1 MLTLKIGSLQM
12 KQRVLVAAITAAVL
26 APAAQASGYKLNEQS
41 AAGAGTAYAGRAAV
55 VQDASI
61 VFYNPAGMVKL
72 DRAEVTVGG
81 SVLMTSGSFDLD
93 SYTNGA
99 GKEYTSVEGSPYSD
113 GGDFLSTAVVPYAYY
128 ARPINDKFAAGLG
141 IFVPFATNTD
151 YKDDFVGG
159 GFADQTKLTSIDIQP
174 AVAYRVN
181 DEFSVGF
188 GLDITYMKG
197 LLSKQVDTV
206 PYNENL
212 KYLNG
217 GKNPAHAGLGFA
229 ELTDAQWAGSAGFE
243 NHYEVE
249 GDDWQL
255 GYNLSMMWDLNSDIT
270 LGVTYR
276 SEMKFKLKGDSEFK
290 QSQGVFGLTKAPT
303 DIPGTAVQ
311 AGDYIIA
318 PVDGST
324 GSVPKQGSEVPI
336 TTPQSLTVSYAHQLT
351 EKFQLVAGATWTQ
364 WSVFKDFDVISTES
378 APGMIEELSDLK
390 VNGQHTGYIGHIE
403 ENWNDV
409 TAVAIGANYQLN
421 DDWLLRAGYANDQS
435 PVSNSYRT
443 ARVPDND
450 REWLSAGFNYR
461 VDQDLDVDLAFSYM
475 FFEDTRIDEYNRDLA
490 GNPKDQT
497 NLQGEYSMDAMG
509 ISFQVNYK
517 L

>member
-1 MLTLKIGSLQM
+1 M
-12 KQRVLVAAITAAVL
+12 KHRVLVAAISAAVVTPT
-26 APAAQASGYKLNEQS
+26 AMASGYKLNEQS

-72 DRAEVTVGG
+72 ERAEFTVGA
-81 SVLMTSGSFDLD
+81 SYLKPSGSFSPE

-99 GKEYTSVEGSPYSD
+99 GKTYTAEDMGPYSD
-113 GGDFLSTAVVPYAYY
+113 GGDFLSSATVPFGYFAM
-128 ARPINDKFAAGLG
+128 PINDKFAAGFG

-151 YKDDFVGG
+151 YESDFIGG
-159 GFADQTKLTSIDIQP
+159 AFADQTKLTSVEFQP
-174 AVAYRVN
+174 ALAYRVN
-181 DEFSVGF
+181 DQFSVGF

-206 PYNENL
+206 PYNELL
-212 KYLNG
+212 KYSFEQTDPRF
-217 GKNPAHAGLGFA
+217 GKEPV
-229 ELTDAQWAGSAGFE
+229 DVSGSGKSYADYAGFD

-249 GDDWQL
+249 GDDWQV
-255 GYNLSMMWDLNSDIT
+255 GYNLSLMWDINSDIT

-276 SEMKFKLKGDSEFK
+276 SEMEFKLKGDSEFK
-290 QSQGVFGLTKAPT
+290 QDQGVVALTQART
-303 DIPGTAVQ
+303 DIAPAGVT

-318 PVDGST
+318 PVDGAT

-336 TTPQSLTVSYAHQLT
+336 TTPQSLTVSYAHRLT
-351 EKFQLVAGATWTQ
+351 TKLQLVAGLTWTQ

-378 APGMIEELSDLK
+378 APGMIETLGGLGE
-390 VNGQHTGYIGHIE
+390 GYIGHIE
-403 ENWNDV
+403 ENWNDT

-435 PVSNSYRT
+435 PVSNTYRT

-450 REWLSAGFNYR
+450 RQWLSTGVNYR
-461 VDQDLDVDLAFSYM
+461 IDQDLAVDFAFSYL
-475 FFEDTRIDEYNRDLA
+475 FFEDTEVNEYNRGLD
-490 GNPKDQT
+490 GNPKDMT
-497 NLQGEYSMDAMG
+497 NLKGKYSMDAMG

>member
-1 MLTLKIGSLQM
+1 M

-26 APAAQASGYKLNEQS
+26 APAAQASGYKLNEQG
-41 AAGAGTAYAGRAAV
+41 AAGAGNAYAGRAAIV
-55 VQDASI
+55 EDASV

-72 DRAEVTVGG
+72 KRAEVTVGG
-81 SVLMTSGSFDLD
+81 SVLVASGSFDLD

-99 GKEYTSVEGSPYSD
+99 GKEYTSLEGSPYSD

-206 PYNENL
+206 PYSEGL
-212 KYLNG
+212 HSLNSG
-217 GKNPAHAGLGFA
+217 AGPIDTTGANRDFS
-229 ELTDAQWAGSAGFE
+229 EYKGFE

-255 GYNLSMMWDLNSDIT
+255 GYNFSMMWDVNTDIT
-270 LGVTYR
+270 LGLTYR
-276 SEMKFKLKGDSEFK
+276 SEMKFKLKGDSKFASKENVVALYNPGPGSYFIVPADAGYA
-290 QSQGVFGLTKAPT
+290 QAT
-303 DIPGTAVQ
+303 GTAPD
-311 AGDYIIA
+311 AAI
-318 PVDGST
+318 PN
-324 GSVPKQGSEVPI
+324 QGSEVPI
-336 TTPQSLTVSYAHQLT
+336 TTPQSITISYAHQLT

-364 WSVFKDFDVISTES
+364 WSVFKDFDVES
-378 APGMIEELSDLK
+378 SEAELGEIEALGGLGE
-390 VNGQHTGYIGHIE
+390 GYIGHIE

-461 VDQDLDVDLAFSYM
+461 VDQDLDVDFAFSYL
-475 FFEDTRIDEYNRDLA
+475 FFEDTRVDEYNRDLA
-490 GNPKDQT
+490 GNPKDKT

>member
-1 MLTLKIGSLQM
+1 M

-93 SYTNGA
+93 SYTNSA
-99 GKEYTSVEGSPYSD
+99 GQKYTSVESPYSD

-128 ARPINDKFAAGLG
+128 ARPINEKFAAGFG

-151 YKDDFVGG
+151 YDDDFIGG
-159 GFADQTKLTSIDIQP
+159 ALADQTKLTSVDFQP
-174 AVAYRVN
+174 AFAYRVN
-181 DEFSVGF
+181 DQFSVGF

-197 LLSKQVDTV
+197 LLSKQVDTI
-206 PYNENL
+206 PYLENT
-212 KYLNG
+212 
-217 GKNPAHAGLGFA
+217 PLGS
-229 ELTDAQWAGSAGFE
+229 SANKGFE

-249 GDDWQL
+249 GDDWQV
-255 GYNLSMMWDLNSDIT
+255 GYNLSLMWDINSDIT

-276 SEMKFKLKGDSEFK
+276 SEMDFELEGDSEFEK
-290 QSQGVFGLTKAPT
+290 KENIPVFSSATNT
-303 DIPGTAVQ
+303 VVVIPYIGNQ
-311 AGDYIIA
+311 A
-318 PVDGST
+318 
-324 GSVPKQGSEVPI
+324 SEVPI
-336 TTPQSLTVSYAHQLT
+336 TTPQSLTVSYAHKLT
-351 EKFQLVAGATWTQ
+351 NKLQLVAGITWTQ
-364 WSVFKDFDVISTES
+364 WSVFKDFDVKSTES
-378 APGMIEELSDLK
+378 EVGMIERLGGLDE
-390 VNGQHTGYIGHIE
+390 GYIGHIE

-461 VDQDLDVDLAFSYM
+461 IDQDLDVDFAFSYM

-490 GNPKDQT
+490 GNPKDLT

>member
-1 MLTLKIGSLQM
+1 M
-12 KQRVLVAAITAAVL
+12 KHRVLVAAISAASVLTAAPGVM
-26 APAAQASGYKLNEQS
+26 ASGYKLNEQS
-41 AAGAGTAYAGRAAV
+41 AAGAGTAYAGRASV

-72 DRAEVTVGG
+72 ERAELTVGA
-81 SVLMTSGSFDLD
+81 SYLNASGSFSPE

-99 GKEYTSVEGSPYSD
+99 GKTYTAEDLGPYSD
-113 GGDFLSTAVVPYAYY
+113 GGDFLSAATIPFAYY
-128 ARPINDKFAAGLG
+128 ARPINDQFAAGLA

-151 YKDDFVGG
+151 YNDDFIGG

-174 AVAYRVN
+174 ALAYRVN
-181 DEFSVGF
+181 DQFSLGF

-212 KYLNG
+212 KFLNG
-217 GKNPAHAGLGFA
+217 GENPAHAATGFA
-229 ELTDAQWAGSAGFE
+229 ELTDEQWADFAGFE

-255 GYNLSMMWDLNSDIT
+255 GYNLSMMWDLNADIT
-270 LGVTYR
+270 LGLTYR

-290 QSQGVFGLTKAPT
+290 QKQGVFGLTQAPN
-303 DIPGTAVQ
+303 DIPNTSVQ

-336 TTPQSLTVSYAHQLT
+336 TTPQSLTLSYAHQLT
-351 EKFQLVAGATWTQ
+351 NKLQLVAGATWTQ
-364 WSVFKDFDVISTES
+364 WSVFKDFDVKSTES
-378 APGMIEELSDLK
+378 EVGMIEALGGLG
-390 VNGQHTGYIGHIE
+390 NGYIGHIE
-403 ENWNDV
+403 ENWHDTV
-409 TAVAIGANYQLN
+409 AAAIGANYQLN
-421 DDWLLRAGYANDQS
+421 DDWLLRIGYANDQS
-435 PVSNSYRT
+435 PVSNTYRT

-450 REWLSAGFNYR
+450 RQWLSTGFNYR
-461 VDQDLDVDLAFSYM
+461 IDQDLDVDFAFSYM
-475 FFEDTRIDEYNRDLA
+475 FFEDTEVDEYNRDLA
-490 GNPKDQT
+490 GNQKDLT
-497 NLQGEYSMDAMG
+497 NLKGEYSMDAMG
-509 ISFQVNYK
+509 ISLQVNYK